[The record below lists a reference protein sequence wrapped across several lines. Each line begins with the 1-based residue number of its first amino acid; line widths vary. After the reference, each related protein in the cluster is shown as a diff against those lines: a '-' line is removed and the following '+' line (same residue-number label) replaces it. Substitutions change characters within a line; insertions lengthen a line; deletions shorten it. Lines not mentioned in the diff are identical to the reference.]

1 MYIRV
6 IRVKQYKKGITL
18 YKNNAL
24 GLCKTYDGF
33 NIEDIK
39 RVTIDN
45 LKVSD
50 ICTFSSCDD
59 TITIYAIKR

>member
-1 MYIRV
+1 MEVKMDIRV

-39 RVTIDN
+39 EIINKYPEYELRFKFD
-45 LKVSD
+45 
-50 ICTFSSCDD
+50 
-59 TITIYAIKR
+59 

>member
-1 MYIRV
+1 MDIRV

-39 RVTIDN
+39 EI
-45 LKVSD
+45 
-50 ICTFSSCDD
+50 
-59 TITIYAIKR
+59 IKKYPNYDLRFKFD